1 MLIMKAKNFI
11 AANISRNMKG
21 CTPNLQNLQSL
32 QSLQTLQCVE
42 GFELVGQKKPPEGTV
57 SNALV

>member
-1 MLIMKAKNFI
+1 
-11 AANISRNMKG
+11 MKG

-42 GFELVGQKKPPEGTV
+42 GFALVGQKKAPEEAIL
-57 SNALV
+57 NALVGTCFDFGKGVPGCRF

>member
-1 MLIMKAKNFI
+1 MKAKNFI

-21 CTPNLQNLQSL
+21 CTPNLQNLL
-32 QSLQTLQCVE
+32 SLQTLQCVE
-42 GFELVGQKKPPEGTV
+42 GFELVGQKKTPEGTV

>member
-1 MLIMKAKNFI
+1 MLIMRAKIFI

-42 GFELVGQKKPPEGTV
+42 GFELVGQKKNPKEQFQMRW
-57 SNALV
+57 

>member
-32 QSLQTLQCVE
+32 QSLQCVE
-42 GFELVGQKKPPEGTV
+42 GFELVGQKKTPEGTV

>member
-32 QSLQTLQCVE
+32 QTLQCVE
-42 GFELVGQKKPPEGTV
+42 GFELVGQKKTPEGTV

>member
-1 MLIMKAKNFI
+1 MLIKRAKIFI

-21 CTPNLQNLQSL
+21 CTPNLQNLLSL

-42 GFELVGQKKPPEGTV
+42 GFDFLI
-57 SNALV
+57 SNWWC